1 MRFYE
6 TIFIVKPDLTD
17 EVLAERE
24 AWAKDIL
31 TNNGADIV
39 NVERWGKKRL
49 AYQIEKQRY
58 GHYYLVHYE
67 GPPSVVPEMERNF
80 RMSEDIMKYITVK
93 LEGKQVEQARQA
105 AVKAAEDAARQ
116 AEARAEEAAK
126 AEEPTDKEASE
137 QDEEESP
144 EDDED

>member
-58 GHYYLVHYE
+58 GHYYLFHYE
-67 GPPSVVPEMERNF
+67 APASVVPELERNF

-93 LEGKQVEQARQA
+93 LEGKLVEQARQA

-116 AEARAEEAAK
+116 AEARLEEAAK
-126 AEEPTDKEASE
+126 AEEPTDEEAPE
-137 QDEEESP
+137 LDEEESP